1 MAWLKPWCF
10 NKKQGRNDPPNR
22 GETTHGR
29 NDSGRNDPWRNDPR
43 AKRLTGETTHGRND
57 PGHYQKAYSYQFY
70 AAGLRCHG
78 FLNWYPVHFV
88 FAVRDFLMFANSKLK
103 HVIDPCVHVTSHIC
117 HVLNFKIFSVINIIV

>member
-29 NDSGRNDPWRNDPR
+29 NDSGRNDPGRNDPR

-57 PGHYQKAYSYQFY
+57 PGPATLQYFIE
-70 AAGLRCHG
+70 
-78 FLNWYPVHFV
+78 
-88 FAVRDFLMFANSKLK
+88 DFDRG
-103 HVIDPCVHVTSHIC
+103 I
-117 HVLNFKIFSVINIIV
+117 